1 MGSMEKGSYLS
12 AITKLFNHNLSN
24 HFSKLLKSNFAI
36 FFNIPI
42 FLQTNNYLVRN
53 KLFII
58 LRILLI

>member
-36 FFNIPI
+36 F
-42 FLQTNNYLVRN
+42 LLKNNYLVRN